1 MDLLDFSDCKLYFED
16 DLPAEAER
24 LIAQAAAEYGEPAAE
39 LSLLRAH
46 LLAPENLSVLVGLY
60 RYYFYQH
67 RLDDALVVAERAMQL
82 SGRHLGLPPTG
93 TCSTKPGSASAAA
106 NSFGLLRFYLLALKA
121 ASVVLLRLGRIAESR
136 ARLIKLAALDSRD
149 QLGAGKLLE
158 VVDEFQGSA
167 NDAAPRPR
175 TSTCSSL
182 RKPPWTI
189 P

>member
-24 LIAQAAAEYGEPAAE
+24 LIAQAAREYGEPEAE
-39 LSLLRAH
+39 FSLLRAH

-67 RLDDALVVAERAMQL
+67 RLADALVVAERAMQL
-82 SGRHLGLPPTG
+82 SGRHLGLPSDWNLLDETRLG
-93 TCSTKPGSASAAA
+93 SAAA

-121 ASVVLLRLGRIAESR
+121 ASVVLLRLGQIADSR
-136 ARLIKLAALDSRD
+136 ARLVKLASLDSRD

-167 NDAAPRPR
+167 NDTASRPELQLVAA
-175 TSTCSSL
+175 
-182 RKPPWTI
+182 
-189 P
+189 

>member
-16 DLPAEAER
+16 ALPAEAER
-24 LIAQAAAEYGEPAAE
+24 LIAQAASEYGDPEAE

-67 RLDDALVVAERAMQL
+67 RLEDALLVAERAMQL
-82 SGRHLGLPPTG
+82 SGRHLGLPADWNLLDETRLG
-93 TCSTKPGSASAAA
+93 VAAK

-121 ASVVLLRLGRIAESR
+121 ASVVLLRLGQISASR
-136 ARLIKLAALDSRD
+136 ARLVKLAGLDSRD

-158 VVDEFQGSA
+158 VVNEFQHCAEPELSF
-167 NDAAPRPR
+167 AAA
-175 TSTCSSL
+175 
-182 RKPPWTI
+182 
-189 P
+189 

>member
-16 DLPAEAER
+16 ALPAEAER
-24 LIAQAAAEYGEPAAE
+24 LIAQAASEYGDPAAE

-67 RLDDALVVAERAMQL
+67 RLEDALVVAERAMQL
-82 SGRHLGLPPTG
+82 SGRHLGLPTDWNLLDE
-93 TCSTKPGSASAAA
+93 TRLGSAAK

-121 ASVVLLRLGRIAESR
+121 ASVVLLRLGQISASR
-136 ARLIKLAALDSRD
+136 ARLIKLAGLDSRD

-158 VVDEFQGSA
+158 VVDEFQHS
-167 NDAAPRPR
+167 DEPVLSLAAA
-175 TSTCSSL
+175 
-182 RKPPWTI
+182 
-189 P
+189 

>member
-16 DLPAEAER
+16 ELPTEAER
-24 LIAQAAAEYGEPAAE
+24 LIAQAATEYGDPAAE

-46 LLAPENLSVLVGLY
+46 MLAPENLSVLVGLY
-60 RYYFYQH
+60 RYFFYQH

-82 SGRHLGLPPTG
+82 SGRHLGLPTDWSRIDEAQLG
-93 TCSTKPGSASAAA
+93 SAAA

-121 ASVVLLRLGRIAESR
+121 ASVVLLRLGRIDESR
-136 ARLIKLAALDSRD
+136 ARLIKLASLDSRD

-167 NDAAPRPR
+167 NDASPHPDLQLVAA
-175 TSTCSSL
+175 
-182 RKPPWTI
+182 
-189 P
+189 